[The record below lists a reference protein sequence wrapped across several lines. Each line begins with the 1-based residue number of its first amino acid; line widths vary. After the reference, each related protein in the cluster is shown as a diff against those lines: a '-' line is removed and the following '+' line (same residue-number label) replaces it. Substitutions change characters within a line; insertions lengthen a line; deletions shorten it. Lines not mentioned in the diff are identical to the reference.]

1 VTALTNWFELTKT
14 SEIVPPVNGT
24 GLSVTGGG
32 FGSAGSSAATAA
44 RSFGATFM
52 SSSCWSSAMDVVNSR

>member
-1 VTALTNWFELTKT
+1 MTKI
-14 SEIVPPVNGT
+14 SWIEPPVNGT

-44 RSFGATFM
+44 RSLGTTFR
-52 SSSCWSSAMDVVNSR
+52 SSNCWSSAMETVNSR